1 MPAPGTLFGEATQAL
16 EGASSTA
23 QKTNEIAQKDRS
35 NTIKAGEAAGG
46 EVGASGR
53 QAAGAQDAQKLAEL
67 HSKLNQA
74 ENMFTVTPQIA
85 LGLVKNTGDKSW
97 LEAVGKPIR
106 ADVFSALYTHGMALA
121 NEKKSPKV
129 TLTYGK
135 DGKVSHTLVW
145 QDADGNPQQIQLD
158 QGMATKLLNEGKG
171 GGKKGGDSSS
181 EELKKMK
188 EFNRAYEKAR
198 AEISDPFKAKTLQM
212 TNPEKFAQSEQWLKD
227 NQDQYDANIKALGK
241 GGGAAVGGGGAPAA
255 GGGAQPDNA
264 PFDAD
269 AFIKDA
275 LGQ

>member
-1 MPAPGTLFGEATQAL
+1 MPATGTLFGEATQAM
-16 EGASSTA
+16 EGASQTA
-23 QKTNEIAQKDRS
+23 QQTNEIAQKDRE
-35 NTIKAGEAAGG
+35 NTIQAGEAAGA
-46 EVGASGR
+46 EVGATGR
-53 QAAGAQDAQKLAEL
+53 QAMGAQDAQKLAEL

-97 LEAVGKPIR
+97 LAAVGKPIR

-121 NEKKSPKV
+121 NEKKAPKV
-129 TLTYGK
+129 TLTYDAK
-135 DGKVSHTLVW
+135 GKVSHTLVW
-145 QDADGNPQQIQLD
+145 QDADGNPQQVQLD
-158 QGMATKLLNEGKG
+158 EGASAKLLNEGKG
-171 GGKKGGDSSS
+171 GGKKGGAGGSD

-198 AEISDPFKAKTLQM
+198 AEVADPARAAQLKA
-212 TNPEKFAQSEQWLKD
+212 TNPEDYSAKQQFLKD
-227 NQDQYDANIKALGK
+227 NADQYDANIKALGK
-241 GGGAAVGGGGAPAA
+241 GGGAAVPGATPAA
-255 GGGAQPDNA
+255 GGGAPDNA